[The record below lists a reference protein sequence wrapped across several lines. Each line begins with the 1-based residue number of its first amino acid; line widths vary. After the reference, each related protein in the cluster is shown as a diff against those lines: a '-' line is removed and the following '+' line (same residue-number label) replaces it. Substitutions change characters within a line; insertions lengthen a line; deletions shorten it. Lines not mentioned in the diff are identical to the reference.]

1 MMEEEYRDTLK
12 GGKVPVPPKKTTNKQ
27 RTKEPLKKKA
37 RYVEPE
43 VFECQPTSSKVKV
56 EDLVTDEQEEQM
68 FKSTQATVDD
78 TSSNVSKRSFWDRPV
93 PKPQFEWHYDPR
105 MPREWNEMVAAM
117 RVQEGRAS
125 PSDIE
130 TYRDPFPDEVSEPAE
145 VPYLAKDK
153 PQRKKGKSPPFR
165 LPIEDEITSKLAAL
179 WNRFEKPRVK
189 LKPPEEKPPPKVWK
203 GKEKA
208 GNQDL
213 TPEDYPRLHQQWH
226 DEFEDMVNGTKNK
239 LPLWREVNHEIH
251 LIDEDKRYNY
261 HMPRC
266 PHSLREEFHHKI
278 NKYVEA
284 KWWEPR
290 SVSQAAPLLCIF
302 KKDGTLRTALD
313 ARQRNDNTLK
323 RTRRHSLL

>member
-165 LPIEDEITSKLAAL
+165 LPIEDEITTQATRGETSTESVE
-179 WNRFEKPRVK
+179 R
-189 LKPPEEKPPPKVWK
+189 K
-203 GKEKA
+203 GK
-208 GNQDL
+208 G
-213 TPEDYPRLHQQWH
+213 
-226 DEFEDMVNGTKNK
+226 
-239 LPLWREVNHEIH
+239 RESGS
-251 LIDEDKRYNY
+251 Y
-261 HMPRC
+261 
-266 PHSLREEFHHKI
+266 
-278 NKYVEA
+278 A
-284 KWWEPR
+284 
-290 SVSQAAPLLCIF
+290 
-302 KKDGTLRTALD
+302 
-313 ARQRNDNTLK
+313 
-323 RTRRHSLL
+323 